1 MKKKVLS
8 AEALKALFVEEGSNA
23 GASDGTNA
31 EDNENLTE
39 EEIAAAAALKIE
51 EDAVAAAALAAAAE
65 ENENSEE
72 GEETNEL
79 ATMLQAEL
87 DETKALHAQAIT
99 DLEAVA
105 VELAEATKVT
115 VDSLK
120 EIVVGQIAQMRLALN
135 FATVD
140 MSALK
145 VSDVL
150 TEYESTKESFM
161 KSLPVG
167 SITENKENKTPE
179 TPAVSSLDASN
190 LKALGIK

>member
-51 EDAVAAAALAAAAE
+51 EDAAAALAAAAE

>member
-51 EDAVAAAALAAAAE
+51 EDAAAAAALAAAAE